1 MKTPAGIIVNLIASI
16 GLAACLCAGVASA
29 QAGAGNAYCI
39 SDIDAS
45 AFPKVTATLRVVND
59 GLPVRMP
66 GSVAVFENGIA
77 ATDVALTPAEAAM
90 RYVFVVDGGRA
101 TPAQKAAMQRAIGL
115 LADNTNAF
123 REGKDEA
130 MVLALS
136 NTAGNAPSGRTDA
149 RLVWKSSADDVR
161 TMLKSNIFPDRP
173 GPTRGLDGLE
183 GGLAA
188 IEAHGG
194 SVVKNP
200 SVIVFITNRIESAT
214 NAVKDAQDWAALAA
228 TKQVP
233 IFAFQT
239 SAVQA
244 QKEPVIAL
252 SSGRHVPL
260 TGSFD
265 AAVNA
270 AYDQM
275 SELRQQYKLSFV
287 SASPAQDQRR
297 ISVGA
302 PDAMSVCPDT
312 DHYSQSMPLP
322 AVSIG
327 ELRSTLS
334 FNQDSPSRI
343 ITARVSWPDGQSRP
357 LKRASL
363 LINGER
369 RSQLTQAPP
378 ASADLQFTVSEAD
391 FSGLDQA
398 QVRVEI
404 EDMLGRSQS
413 SAEREVVI
421 ERAAAVTKEVVIE
434 PPPAQTSPL
443 LIVAI
448 VVGALALL
456 AIAGVLIFVLSR
468 RKAGGAG
475 QSKPSYGARATL
487 RVLEGPAMRKDERIP
502 LTRQKYV
509 IGRHNADIAF
519 YTDAGNST
527 VSRRHCIITLEGN
540 AYWIVDVS
548 SNGTRVN
555 DHRINPN
562 ERVQLKHGDG
572 IALGDVKRNGVLLQ
586 FAIEDSTQIMAGV
599 GRTGQTNF

>member
-1 MKTPAGIIVNLIASI
+1 MKTPARIIVNLIASI
-16 GLAACLCAGVASA
+16 ALAACLCAGVASA
-29 QAGAGNAYCI
+29 QGGAGNAYCI

-45 AFPKVTATLRVVND
+45 AFPRVTATLRMVND
-59 GLPVRMP
+59 GLPVK
-66 GSVAVFENGIA
+66 SLNNLAVFENGVA
-77 ATDVALTPAEAAM
+77 ATDVTLSPAEAAM

-115 LADNTNAF
+115 LADNPNAF
-123 REGKDEA
+123 REGKDEV

-136 NTAGNAPSGRTDA
+136 NTAGNAPSNRTDA

-228 TKQVP
+228 SKHVP

-297 ISVGA
+297 ITVGA

-322 AVSIG
+322 SVSIG

-334 FNQDSPSRI
+334 FNQESPSRI
-343 ITARVSWPDGQSRP
+343 VTAKVSWPDGQSRP

-369 RSQLTQAPP
+369 QSHLTQAPP
-378 ASADLQFTVSEAD
+378 AGDDLEFVVKEAD
-391 FSGLDQA
+391 FSGLNEA

-404 EDMLGRSQS
+404 EDALGRSQS
-413 SAEREVVI
+413 SPEREVAI
-421 ERAAAVTKEVVIE
+421 ERAAVEKTEVVTDSE
-434 PPPAQTSPL
+434 PAQNNPL
-443 LIVAI
+443 PIVAI
-448 VVGALALL
+448 VVSAVALL
-456 AIAGVLIFVLSR
+456 AIAGALIFVFAR

-475 QSKPSYGARATL
+475 PSKPAYGARATL
-487 RVLEGPAMRKDERIP
+487 RVLEGPAMRKDERIA

-527 VSRRHCIITLEGN
+527 VSRRHCIVTFEGN
-540 AYWIVDVS
+540 AYWIVDIS

-555 DHRINPN
+555 DHKINPN
-562 ERVQLKHGDG
+562 ERVQLKHGDS

-586 FAIEDSTQIMAGV
+586 FVIEDSTQIMAGV